1 MGVGMDGKDVAE
13 AVAAVAAMMGK
24 IQNPKVKAAAK
35 VVHKAAPAVAV
46 AAQVAPAAAKAAAPV
61 VKKAGRAAAGAAG
74 AAKDKVVEVVGDG
87 RDKMREKSRAASERK
102 QQQMA
107 QVEARKELL
116 ACAPVVIDAK
126 TLKHDSGDCGDVSAG
141 RFVSFPGCYVAITYG
156 EKFSG
161 KHIAE
166 YREARVFYSDNV
178 GRSIIDDIEGRGDA
192 DIYADVKYGQG
203 VRFYLFPCDEENS
216 AKLLES
222 LSQVLVEDDSVEAR
236 A

>member
-1 MGVGMDGKDVAE
+1 
-13 AVAAVAAMMGK
+13 
-24 IQNPKVKAAAK
+24 
-35 VVHKAAPAVAV
+35 
-46 AAQVAPAAAKAAAPV
+46 
-61 VKKAGRAAAGAAG
+61 
-74 AAKDKVVEVVGDG
+74 
-87 RDKMREKSRAASERK
+87 
-102 QQQMA
+102 
-107 QVEARKELL
+107 
-116 ACAPVVIDAK
+116 VVIDAK

-166 YREARVFYSDNV
+166 YREARVFYSDNM

>member
-1 MGVGMDGKDVAE
+1 MDGKDVAE

-126 TLKHDSGDCGDVSAG
+126 TLKHD
-141 RFVSFPGCYVAITYG
+141 CYVAITYG

-166 YREARVFYSDNV
+166 YREARVFYSDNM